1 MAHLTFKFMHAWSY
15 LHNVRYPIDGSVQ
28 DCPEDAA
35 VLHQAIGG
43 SSNEQQTNFNLHR
56 LPVEALFCS
65 IIWRHLT
72 TLRSWIVVPTGI
84 NVPTGQMMEIQL
96 TYLPE

>member
-1 MAHLTFKFMHAWSY
+1 MVNITHVDTLNHWSCVIN
-15 LHNVRYPIDGSVQ
+15 H
-28 DCPEDAA
+28 DAEIIFCRS
-35 VLHQAIGG
+35 QYFSDFPKGAI
-43 SSNEQQTNFNLHR
+43 FD
-56 LPVEALFCS
+56 
-65 IIWRHLT
+65 I

>member
-1 MAHLTFKFMHAWSY
+1 MT
-15 LHNVRYPIDGSVQ
+15 
-28 DCPEDAA
+28 
-35 VLHQAIGG
+35 
-43 SSNEQQTNFNLHR
+43 
-56 LPVEALFCS
+56 PVWILLKLFES
-65 IIWRHLT
+65 DILKSG